1 MLRHHHFCQNMFLQL
16 YLRGGHNASQGWK
29 ANAFHYHRLPLF
41 TSYLSELTVFQ
52 VVLHLE
58 FSTCFGTFFFKLD
71 RVSPLADTSGWAPS
85 SYILNKQ

>member
-1 MLRHHHFCQNMFLQL
+1 MFLQL

-58 FSTCFGTFFFKLD
+58 FSTCFGTFF
-71 RVSPLADTSGWAPS
+71 
-85 SYILNKQ
+85 LNLTEYRRWRIHPGGHHHHIY